1 MYNFSVSYF
10 YHFWILYNKNIY
22 GYLKIN
28 NNFKVTI
35 IQAKL
40 KVTEL
45 YSLLFL
51 HSAINKKEVIL
62 PPLPSSV
69 DSRLSGH
76 WVVRIEAEETQSQ
89 LRRWWVGQ
97 TTCSYLSL
105 SATGPI
111 NYF

>member
-1 MYNFSVSYF
+1 MNNFSVPCF
-10 YHFWILYNKNIY
+10 YHLWILYNKSIY
-22 GYLKIN
+22 DYLKAN

-40 KVTEL
+40 KVTGL

-51 HSAINKKEVIL
+51 HSVINKKEVIL

-69 DSRLSGH
+69 DSRLSDH
-76 WVVRIEAEETQSQ
+76 WVVRNETEETQCQ